1 MKEIDKKKQLRE
13 AQEDAAQKE
22 EAKVAVQPSPKEEHK
37 SQVPPSSE
45 DESAV
50 LRIEISKNQRIDETI
65 EVMRPELKT
74 KFACEL
80 FEYVE
85 ENIELF
91 AVNQMG
97 QSLPKPLFEAA
108 RETTPD
114 RLMKMKCIN
123 KFNEFMSRFS
133 NQKDMDALFDIGI
146 PCDLLLDLLRYE
158 DKEILNPSLVV

>member
-1 MKEIDKKKQLRE
+1 
-13 AQEDAAQKE
+13 
-22 EAKVAVQPSPKEEHK
+22 
-37 SQVPPSSE
+37 
-45 DESAV
+45 
-50 LRIEISKNQRIDETI
+50 
-65 EVMRPELKT
+65 MRPELKT

-85 ENIELF
+85 ENIDMF

-97 QSLPKPLFEAA
+97 QTLPKPLFEAA

-114 RLMKMKCIN
+114 RMMKMKCIN

-133 NQKDMDALFDIGI
+133 DQKDMDTMFDIGI

-158 DKEILNPSLVV
+158 DKEILNPSLVVQDYKQCLKNATSYVAKDFYKRIKNEYLLVIIKDIVKLIVKAKELKLIKSQMKCAIQLSDAIISET